1 MTIVGVE
8 REQLIGLRVR
18 AVVKHGLDETM
29 ERELFLRINMA
40 VPCPG
45 MYLHPEKEILILNDL
60 KHYIYSTFGH
70 QVSNSVRC
78 TSPNINIELFLNS
91 ISYKREDD
99 TSPIGDWFEDGT
111 VTDSD
116 SLNKELLGL
125 NNHIGDVLNRGKG
138 FDAYKMNCPR
148 RSNKHDMVT
157 FQKLL
162 LIVKKK
168 AVNGIPCYLGFID
181 NNRIIACMFNRSK
194 LV

>member
-1 MTIVGVE
+1 VTIVGSE
-8 REQLIGLRVR
+8 REQLKGLKVR
-18 AVVKHGLDETM
+18 AVVKYGLNETM

-45 MYLHPEKEILILNDL
+45 MYLHPEKESVILNDL
-60 KHYIYSTFGH
+60 KHYIYFKFGH

-99 TSPIGDWFEDGT
+99 TSPIGDWFGDGT
-111 VTDSD
+111 VIDSD

-125 NNHIGDVLNRGKG
+125 NKHIGNVLNGERG
-138 FDAYKMNCPR
+138 FEAYKINCPR
-148 RSNKHDMVT
+148 RSNKHDITT

-162 LIVKKK
+162 VIVKKK

-181 NNRIIACMFNRSK
+181 NNRIVACMFNRSK
-194 LV
+194 LI